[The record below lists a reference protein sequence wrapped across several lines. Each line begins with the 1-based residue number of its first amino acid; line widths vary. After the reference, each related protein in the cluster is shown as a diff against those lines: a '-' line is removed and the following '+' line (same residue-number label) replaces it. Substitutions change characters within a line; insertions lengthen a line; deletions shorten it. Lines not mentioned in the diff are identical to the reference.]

1 MTKPNLDYALKK
13 VLEFF
18 VTTCDA
24 DANTFNDA
32 SIWKAYGIIETNS
45 LGFGNMTARG
55 VYPMVS
61 WYSKTHL
68 M

>member
-1 MTKPNLDYALKK
+1 MSKPNLEYALKK

-18 VTTCDA
+18 LTTCVA
-24 DANTFNDA
+24 DAEVFNEA

-45 LGFGNMTARG
+45 LGFGNLPARG

-61 WYSKTHL
+61 W
-68 M
+68 